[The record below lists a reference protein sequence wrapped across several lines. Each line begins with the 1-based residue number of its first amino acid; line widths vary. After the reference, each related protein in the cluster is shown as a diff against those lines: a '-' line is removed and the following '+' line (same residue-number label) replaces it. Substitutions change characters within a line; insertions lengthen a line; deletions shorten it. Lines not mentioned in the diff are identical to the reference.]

1 MATSKSMIKNAIK
14 IIVLVGPMGSGKS
27 TVARIIGK
35 KLGWRVCDLDLLI
48 TEKTGMTIPEIFAR
62 KGEAYFRRLEREL
75 LDEVLCGKELVVA
88 TGGGAVLDPENRR
101 VMKERGIV
109 FYLRT
114 EVKELCRR
122 LRTGQGRPLLAGGE
136 PEKILARLAEE
147 REAFYRE
154 AQVTVNTKGLT
165 PEAVAERV
173 IAAVSN
179 VVAGENAAGAG
190 NRIGTGITG
199 VEEKS

>member
-109 FYLRT
+109 FYLRA

>member
-109 FYLRT
+109 FYLRA

-147 REAFYRE
+147 RESFYRE